1 MLLLI
6 KVVPRKQVLSSF
18 GVEEPFLLAKK
29 GENSSMLVE
38 KRLFFLGAGSISE
51 AMLKGILAAGVL
63 SAQQITISNYKNSE
77 RLSQLGTLYGVET
90 SQQKSRDIA
99 AADIIIL
106 AMKPFDL
113 RQALQEVR
121 TAITPQQLIISV
133 VAGASTEAIEAQL
146 PDRVPVVRT
155 MPNTSCFVQE
165 SATAISRGK
174 HATEEQIEQVRQIF
188 AAIGTVTIVDEHLLD
203 AVTGLSGSGPAY
215 IYYVIESLMQA
226 GQQAGLSK
234 EVCRDLLIQTLYGSA
249 SMLKVTGKAPQELR
263 RQVTSP
269 NGTTMAGLAVLE
281 QGELPGLF
289 QKAVEQ
295 ATKRATEMGQEVSTI
310 PSA

>member
-1 MLLLI
+1 ML
-6 KVVPRKQVLSSF
+6 
-18 GVEEPFLLAKK
+18 AD
-29 GENSSMLVE
+29 
-38 KRLFFLGAGSISE
+38 KRLFFLGAGAISE
-51 AMLKGILAAGVL
+51 AMLKGILEAGVL
-63 SAQQITISNYKNSE
+63 PAGQITISNQQNSG
-77 RLSQLGTLYGVET
+77 RLAQLSEIYGVHT
-90 SQQKSRDIA
+90 SREKSSEIA
-99 AADIIIL
+99 EADIVIL

-121 TAITPQQLIISV
+121 GAITPRQLIISV

-146 PDRVPVVRT
+146 SDGVPVVRT
-155 MPNTSCFVQE
+155 MPNTSCFVQQ
-165 SATAISRGK
+165 SATAISRGR

-188 AAIGTVTIVDEHLLD
+188 AAIGTVTVVEEHLLD

-215 IYYVIESLMQA
+215 IYYVVESLMQA
-226 GQQAGLSK
+226 GQMAGLAE

-295 ATKRATEMGQEVSTI
+295 ATRRATEMGQEI
-310 PSA
+310 SAIQPA